1 MTRSAAVRA
10 GLATAAAGAIGL
22 GLLAVPAGAG
32 PSPSLPD
39 VSAEQLVASVLTA
52 EPPAL
57 SGTVALDN
65 ALGLPALPGMS
76 DEHEPGGS
84 PLSEDATT
92 ARVWSDG
99 EGRARLSL
107 PSRGGE
113 QTYIADGDTLWRYD
127 SSSRTATAVEHDG
140 IEHSERPPAEPPVDP
155 AAAAQAVV
163 SKVRETSSVAVDGTA
178 RVAGRPV
185 YELVLT
191 PAPTERTLL
200 REVRVAVDSVTRIP
214 LQLTVL
220 ANGSPE
226 PALQVGFTDLE
237 VGPQDPGL
245 FTFTPPDGVTV
256 QRPKLPRHDDLSPSA
271 SMVRTVGDGWD
282 TVVLGRLPQ
291 SAGSDRLAMA
301 RELGRPASGP
311 WGNGWAI
318 DTAVGTVLVASD
330 GRVAAGAVPQRVLD
344 EALAR

>member
-1 MTRSAAVRA
+1 MLRSTVVRA

-22 GLLAVPAGAG
+22 GVLTVPAGAG
-32 PSPSLPD
+32 QSPSLPD
-39 VSAEQLVASVLTA
+39 VAAEQLVASVLTA
-52 EPPAL
+52 KPPAL
-57 SGTVALDN
+57 AGTVTVDN

-76 DEHEPGGS
+76 DEHGPGES
-84 PLSEDATT
+84 PLSEPVTT

-99 EGRARLSL
+99 QGRGRLAL

-113 QTYIADGDTLWRYD
+113 QTFVADGDTLWRYD
-127 SSSRTATAVEHDG
+127 SASRTATAVGHG
-140 IEHSERPPAEPPVDP
+140 ERPSADQPAVDP

-163 SKVRETSSVAVDGTA
+163 GKVRETSNVAVDGTA
-178 RVAGRPV
+178 RVADRPA

-200 REVRVAVDSVTRIP
+200 REVRVAVDSATRLP

-226 PALQVGFTDLE
+226 PALQAGFTDLE
-237 VGPQDPGL
+237 IGAQDSGL

-256 QRPKLPRHDDLSPSA
+256 QRPELPRRNESPFQT

-282 TVVLGRLPQ
+282 TVVLGRLPEADV
-291 SAGSDRLAMA
+291 SGADPLAMA

-311 WGNGWAI
+311 WGDGWAI

>member
-1 MTRSAAVRA
+1 MVRSTAARA

-22 GLLAVPAGAG
+22 GVLTVPAGAG
-32 PSPSLPD
+32 QAPSLPD
-39 VSAEQLVASVLTA
+39 VAAEQLVASVLTA
-52 EPPAL
+52 KPPAL
-57 SGTVALDN
+57 AGTVQLDN

-76 DEHEPGGS
+76 DEQRPGES
-84 PLSEDATT
+84 PLSEPATT

-99 EGRARLSL
+99 QGRSRLAL
-107 PSRGGE
+107 PSHGGE
-113 QTYIADGDTLWRYD
+113 QTYVADGDTLWRYD
-127 SSSRTATAVEHDG
+127 SASRTATA
-140 IEHSERPPAEPPVDP
+140 IEHGERLVADQKPAVDP

-163 SKVRETSSVAVDGTA
+163 SRVRETSSVAVDGTA
-178 RVAGRPV
+178 RVAGRPA

-200 REVRVAVDSVTRIP
+200 REVRVAVDSATRMP

-226 PALQVGFTDLE
+226 PALQAGFTDLD
-237 VGPQDPGL
+237 VSPQDAGL
-245 FTFTPPDGVTV
+245 FTFTAPEGVPV
-256 QRPKLPRHDDLSPSA
+256 QRPELPQRSELSPPA
-271 SMVRTVGDGWD
+271 STVRTVGDGWD
-282 TVVLGRLPQ
+282 TVVLGRLPA
-291 SAGSDRLAMA
+291 AGDTGADPLAMA

-311 WGNGWAI
+311 WGDGWAI

-330 GRVAAGAVPQRVLD
+330 GRVAAGAVPQQVLD

>member
-22 GLLAVPAGAG
+22 GLLAVPAGADQ
-32 PSPSLPD
+32 SPSLPD

-52 EPPAL
+52 KPPAL
-57 SGTVALDN
+57 AGTVALDN

-84 PLSEDATT
+84 PLSEEATT

-99 EGRARLSL
+99 QGRARLAL

-113 QTYIADGDTLWRYD
+113 QTYVADGDMLWRYD
-127 SSSRTATAVEHDG
+127 SASRTATAVEHG
-140 IEHSERPPAEPPVDP
+140 GRPSADQPPVDP
-155 AAAAQAVV
+155 AAVAQAVV

-178 RVAGRPV
+178 RVADRSA

-200 REVRVAVDSVTRIP
+200 REVRVAVDSVTRLP

-226 PALQVGFTDLE
+226 PALQLGFTDLE
-237 VGPQDPGL
+237 VGPQEPGL

-256 QRPKLPRHDDLSPSA
+256 QRPELPRHGELSPLA
-271 SMVRTVGDGWD
+271 STVRTVGDGWD
-282 TVVLGRLPQ
+282 TAVVGRLPE
-291 SAGSDRLAMA
+291 SAGAGADPLALA

-311 WGNGWAI
+311 WGSGWAI
-318 DTAVGTVLVASD
+318 DTAVATVLVASD
-330 GRVAAGAVPQRVLD
+330 GRIAAGAVPQRVLD

>member
-1 MTRSAAVRA
+1 MTRSTAVRA

-32 PSPSLPD
+32 QSPSLPE

-57 SGTVALDN
+57 AGTVQLDN
-65 ALGLPALPGMS
+65 ALGLPALPGLS
-76 DEHEPGGS
+76 EQQPHES
-84 PLSEDATT
+84 PLSEAVTT

-99 EGRARLSL
+99 QGRSRLAL
-107 PSRGGE
+107 PSHSGE

-127 SSSRTATAVEHDG
+127 SASRTATAIEHDAP
-140 IEHSERPPAEPPVDP
+140 SAADQRPAVDP
-155 AAAAQAVV
+155 AAAAQALVGT
-163 SKVRETSSVAVDGTA
+163 VRETSNVAVDGTA
-178 RVAGRPV
+178 RVAGRPA

-200 REVRVAVDSVTRIP
+200 REVRVAVDSATRLP

-226 PALQVGFTDLE
+226 PALQAGFTDLE
-237 VGPQDPGL
+237 VGPQDAGL
-245 FTFTPPDGVTV
+245 FTFTPPEGVTV
-256 QRPKLPRHDDLSPSA
+256 QRPELPRHDEMALGA
-271 SMVRTVGDGWD
+271 MVRTVGDGWD
-282 TVVLGRLPQ
+282 TVVVGRLPE
-291 SAGSDRLAMA
+291 SGDTGSDPLALA

-311 WGNGWAI
+311 WGSGWAI
-318 DTAVGTVLVASD
+318 DTAVGTVLVTSD

-344 EALAR
+344 EALVR